1 MAVEQAVSQAEH
13 TINVKSHIHV
23 LAQIYYYD
31 IVHVGQ
37 CPLLQYLFI
46 SRSVYKLGGVWPA
59 AHASQ
64 LVEGTHGHHGP
75 PSSYANG

>member
-13 TINVKSHIHV
+13 TINMKSDIHV

-46 SRSVYKLGGVWPA
+46 SRSAYNMLG
-59 AHASQ
+59 
-64 LVEGTHGHHGP
+64 
-75 PSSYANG
+75 